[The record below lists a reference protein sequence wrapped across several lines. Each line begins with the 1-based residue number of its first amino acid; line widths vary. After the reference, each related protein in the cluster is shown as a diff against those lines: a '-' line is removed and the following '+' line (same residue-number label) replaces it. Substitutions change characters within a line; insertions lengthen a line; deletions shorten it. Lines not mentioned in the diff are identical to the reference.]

1 MRVLAEFRKE
11 ERKIPL
17 RSNGFAP
24 ATQRQR
30 QLPMEFIAAV
40 MPASE

>member
-1 MRVLAEFRKE
+1 MRVLSNFRKV

-17 RSNGFAP
+17 RSNGFALP
-24 ATQRQR
+24 RRQR

>member
-1 MRVLAEFRKE
+1 MRVLAQFRKV

-17 RSNGFAP
+17 RSNGFAR
-24 ATQRQR
+24 AWRQR
-30 QLPMEFIAAV
+30 QLPMELIAAV

>member
-1 MRVLAEFRKE
+1 MRVLSKFRKV

-17 RSNGFAP
+17 RSNGFAR
-24 ATQRQR
+24 RQR